1 MQVVP
6 RDPFLEPRSFVSSLT
21 SFHYSSRSNS
31 HPLPQPSSNI
41 ALIEAINTAHDR
53 FKQSESFKVH
63 RVLKSKIGDLT
74 TDLRTTPN
82 QSPPALNVGT
92 TSNLSIFVT
101 GVISGGKD
109 VSSSLRYLWSGRVL
123 ELKMLRCGGINS
135 DGEREE
141 DFEVAR
147 LDGKST
153 DEEHEF
159 PSGTH
164 WSGRVQRKIGSWTS

>member
-6 RDPFLEPRSFVSSLT
+6 RDPFFEPRPFVSSLA
-21 SFHYSSRSNS
+21 SFHYSSRNNS

-41 ALIEAINTAHDR
+41 ALIEAINAAHDR

-82 QSPPALNVGT
+82 QNPPTINVGT
-92 TSNLSIFVT
+92 TSNLSAFVT
-101 GVISGGKD
+101 GVMSGGKD
-109 VSSSLRYLWSGRVL
+109 VSSTLRYLWSGRVL
-123 ELKMLRCGGINS
+123 ELKIQRGGGINS

-141 DFEVAR
+141 DFETTK

-159 PSGTH
+159 PSGIH